1 METPKKTNNSTE
13 YNKTYYQTHKEKWAE
28 PKRIQCEACNKTV
41 KKDHYNSQHVKTKKH
56 QRMVELKEA
65 NNMHLRR
72 TEQLEAVRK
81 MEKLFLN

>member
-1 METPKKTNNSTE
+1 METKKTNNSTE

-41 KKDHYNSQHVKTKKH
+41 KKDHYKSQHVKT
-56 QRMVELKEA
+56 

-72 TEQLEAVRK
+72 VEQTEAVRK